1 MKIEIT
7 ETPKVTY
14 DKVIYVFKAKIGD
27 VEYQISRHEDDN
39 GSETFCDPEPNSDE
53 IYEAIELLFE
63 HSLFH
68 YNTTQAGAIINL
80 DDDREFFWSESNLPD

>member
-14 DKVIYVFKAKIGD
+14 DKVIYGFKAKIKD
-27 VEYQISRHEDDN
+27 VEYEIFRHEDDN
-39 GSETFCDPEPNSDE
+39 GAETFCDPEPNSDE

-63 HSLFH
+63 DDRFH
-68 YNTTQAGAIINL
+68 YNTSQSGEIIDL
-80 DDDREFFWSESNLPD
+80 ED